1 MAQRLYPNW
10 RRSLAAPKAHRTQR
24 RMKNGDW
31 FMRITA
37 GRHAGA
43 GVLFSCTGATK
54 VDCEQQIAEAAGE
67 ISERYEAVR
76 AGLPTLETIAGLMDA
91 WERSA
96 EFERKATSTKQ
107 IRSPIVASIKVSPLG
122 KSRASILK
130 QAGATGVITK
140 QRDKWAATHGLR
152 GADYRLEVLNT
163 ALNWH
168 VRQGNITR
176 NPAAGIA
183 DVYQGD
189 RSDLIWEPE
198 HVATFRAH
206 IRVEIAR
213 VWASQRPGPKR
224 YASIRK
230 LANAYDTLTL
240 ALNTGMRRADLAA
253 FAWIHVQD
261 GAIIYTPAKGRNR
274 ARTAGKPARTVV
286 LPVLP
291 ETACVLA
298 RRVEAATGAHII
310 GQYTPHSLGHLV
322 ADICKLEAVNIDRH
336 LHDAKGTFVTRLK
349 TNTDLTDQEIADLV
363 DWSVANVQSII
374 RRYVSGA
381 AVSAALLKRFRRKA

>member
-1 MAQRLYPNW
+1 M
-10 RRSLAAPKAHRTQR
+10 AAPKAHRTQR

-43 GVLFSCTGATK
+43 AILFTCTGATK
-54 VDCEQQIAEAAGE
+54 AECENQIADAADE
-67 ISERYEAVR
+67 INERYAAAK
-76 AGLPTLETIAGLMDA
+76 AGLPTLATIAGLLDA

-96 EFERKATSTKQ
+96 DFEGKSASTKAE
-107 IRSPIVASIKVSPLG
+107 RSRVIASMKQSPLG
-122 KSRASILK
+122 KAPASILR
-130 QAGATGVITK
+130 QQGAPGVITK
-140 QRDKWAATHGLR
+140 QRDKWAETNGPRA
-152 GADYRLEVLNT
+152 ADYRLEVLSR

-168 VRQGNITR
+168 VLQGNIAK

-183 DVYQGD
+183 DVYLGD

-198 HVATFRAH
+198 MVATFRAY
-206 IRVEIAR
+206 VKAEIAR
-213 VWASQRPGPKR
+213 IWTTQRPGPKR
-224 YASIRK
+224 HASIAK
-230 LANAYDTLTL
+230 LVNAYDTLTL

-261 GAIIYTPAKGRNR
+261 SAIIYTPAKGRNR
-274 ARTAGKPARTVV
+274 ARTAKKAARTVV
-286 LPVLP
+286 VPILP
-291 ETACVLA
+291 ETARVLA
-298 RRVEAATGAHII
+298 RRREAMSGPKII
-310 GQYTPHSLGHLV
+310 DSYTPHSLGHLV
-322 ADICKLEAVNIDRH
+322 ADIAKLEAVNIDRH

-349 TNTDLTDQEIADLV
+349 TNTDLTDQEIAELV

-381 AVSAALLKRFRRKA
+381 AVTNALLKRFRRAG